1 MPITDVLKNP
11 FFQLGSILV
20 SVAIAAVSLLLFVD
34 GRYILRSEIR
44 KEIASIKTEI
54 LDTRADII
62 NQIVDDLKI
71 KGKLSPYEQVKLD
84 HMKDEL
90 KLINRKLANYER
102 SMNMVSMEVK
112 NTAKSSMAIVGKPK
126 EVPLEAA
133 EAIK

>member
-11 FFQLGSILV
+11 YFQLGSILV

-34 GRYILRSEIR
+34 GRYILRTEMK
-44 KEIASIKTEI
+44 KEVASIKTEI

-90 KLINRKLANYER
+90 RLINRKLANYEK
-102 SMNMVSMEVK
+102 SMNIVSTDFFKKADQQMAEPVK
-112 NTAKSSMAIVGKPK
+112 ILPPVVTK
-126 EVPLEAA
+126 
-133 EAIK
+133 